1 MFLHISTYSPVVETL
16 DDAIRSLHTVTQ
28 EVKALPGLRWCTV
41 FHDAEHG
48 SVWLVTTW
56 ESEEAW
62 ISVQPSLEA
71 AIGTHVSDP
80 LANEHSQTFLLD
92 EV

>member
-1 MFLHISTYSPVVETL
+1 MFLRISTYSPGVEGL
-16 DDAIRSLHTVTQ
+16 DGAIRSLHGVTQ
-28 EVKALPGLRWCTV
+28 EVKALPGIRWCAV
-41 FHDAEHG
+41 FRDAERE

-62 ISVQPSLEA
+62 MSVQTSLEA
-71 AIGTHVSDP
+71 AIGNHVSGP
-80 LANEHSQTFLLD
+80 MASEHSQTFLLD